1 MDYVLNGFK
10 LLPIDLG
17 DGIVWFEW
25 RTALFA
31 YRSDSCGYFDRHELD
46 KISSCNI
53 HKNGL
58 RGRSSKTFINGL
70 GICEWLCRSFRYT
83 TEERLRFI
91 SELKSCGLVPAE
103 FSISLSRKELD
114 FFSSLS
120 YFLRAVCPSVDF
132 RRQVPMCDKYI
143 VDGLLDGFLVI
154 EYDENMHYS
163 YDSEKESAREHEIV
177 SSGYPVV
184 RVNDK
189 MDIGEAIG
197 VIWCRYINLKK

>member
-1 MDYVLNGFK
+1 MDYILNSFK
-10 LLPIDLG
+10 LLPNDFG
-17 DGIVWFEW
+17 DGVVWFEW
-25 RTALFA
+25 RMALYA
-31 YRSDSCGYFDRHELD
+31 YRSDSCGNFGRCELD
-46 KISSCNI
+46 KVSSCNI
-53 HKNGL
+53 RKNGL
-58 RGRSSKTFINGL
+58 RGRSGKTFINGL
-70 GICEWLCRSFRYT
+70 GICEWLCRSYRYT

-91 SELKSCGLVPAE
+91 SELKSYGLVPAE

-120 YFLRAVCPSVDF
+120 YFLRVVCPSVDF

-163 YDSEKESAREHEIV
+163 YDSDKESAREREIV

-197 VIWCRYINLKK
+197 VIWRRYIDLKR